1 MGYSFLVATDLRKI
15 PQNHHYESWNRGEVS
30 LVMRG
35 GPKVW
40 LAGGALVAIAF
51 LAAFLTD
58 RFRGDAEPRV
68 TISAPPPTTAPSG
81 TQAGAPLQ
89 PPATQRL
96 AWSIEKTMNAIDGTL
111 LVLGKRAVRV
121 DAATTL
127 CSGVGRRL
135 TKSGVR
141 RWSSFDCT
149 YTTFSDDGIDRDVDF
164 HVILLGPKRY
174 AIRGAHWVGN
184 HR

>member
-1 MGYSFLVATDLRKI
+1 
-15 PQNHHYESWNRGEVS
+15 
-30 LVMRG
+30 MRG

-40 LAGGALVAIAF
+40 LAGGALVTIAF

-58 RFRGDAEPRV
+58 RFRGDAEPSM
-68 TISAPPPTTAPSG
+68 TISAPPATTAPSG

-135 TKSGVR
+135 TESGVR

-164 HVILLGPKRY
+164 HVILLGPKQY